1 MTQSA
6 EHLAKAEAALDM
18 VKDDAGLMQWHDEFM
33 SDDHYASMLDDD
45 ARALERLYQ
54 SAHVRVNYPGALVG

>member
-1 MTQSA
+1 
-6 EHLAKAEAALDM
+6 M

-45 ARALERLYQ
+45 AKVLERLYQ